1 MATKFIKYEKALL
14 KIADQSIMAES
25 AELGVEASL
34 QPITNVTGSLV
45 RYAPSSPVK
54 GTLSFSHYCTGAFHD
69 FLNPLTAIEHTGEPV
84 EGSLAGVTF
93 SSGYIKSLSFSVS
106 PFSPI
111 LFKSQMDIYG
121 ELQAPS
127 PSLTEVLDNEGQTDN
142 LLRNER
148 NVSHGLRTYLA
159 GTDLKINKKVSF
171 DYSVSCSRNPV
182 VTVGNELPSRVTKE
196 DVRIN
201 LSIAGEDVGDAIGIT
216 GNYAALNI
224 NVFDT
229 YGDSPLAVFGCT
241 GQVFNQNLAV
251 SEGGYIDGTISVSQ
265 EYLTGRVF
273 Y

>member
-34 QPITNVTGSLV
+34 QPITNITGSV
-45 RYAPSSPVK
+45 IRYAPTSPVK

-69 FLNPLTAIEHTGEPV
+69 FLNPLTAIEHTGEPL
-84 EGSLAGVTF
+84 EGSLAGMTF
-93 SSGYIKSLSFSVS
+93 SSGYIKTLSFSVS
-106 PFSPI
+106 PFTPI
-111 LFKSQMDIYG
+111 LFQSQMDIYG
-121 ELQAPS
+121 ELNS
-127 PSLTEVLDNEGQTDN
+127 IDDEGDSDN

-148 NVSHGLRTYLA
+148 NVSHGLKTYLA

-201 LSIAGEDVGDAIGIT
+201 LSIAGEDVGDAISIT

-241 GQVFNQNLAV
+241 GQVFNQNLSV
-251 SEGGYIDGTISVSQ
+251 SEGGYIDGTVSVSQ
-265 EYLTGRVF
+265 EYLTGRAF

>member
-1 MATKFIKYEKALL
+1 M
-14 KIADQSIMAES
+14 
-25 AELGVEASL
+25 
-34 QPITNVTGSLV
+34 
-45 RYAPSSPVK
+45 
-54 GTLSFSHYCTGAFHD
+54 
-69 FLNPLTAIEHTGEPV
+69 
-84 EGSLAGVTF
+84 
-93 SSGYIKSLSFSVS
+93 
-106 PFSPI
+106 
-111 LFKSQMDIYG
+111 
-121 ELQAPS
+121 
-127 PSLTEVLDNEGQTDN
+127 
-142 LLRNER
+142 
-148 NVSHGLRTYLA
+148 
-159 GTDLKINKKVSF
+159 
-171 DYSVSCSRNPV
+171 
-182 VTVGNELPSRVTKE
+182 PSRVTKE

>member
-1 MATKFIKYEKALL
+1 MATNFIKYEKALL

-34 QPITNVTGSLV
+34 QPITNVTGSV
-45 RYAPSSPVK
+45 IRYAPSSPVK

-69 FLNPLTAIEHTGEPV
+69 FLNPLTAIEHTGEPLD
-84 EGSLAGVTF
+84 GSLAGMTF

-106 PFSPI
+106 PFTPI
-111 LFKSQMDIYG
+111 LFQSQMDIYG
-121 ELQAPS
+121 ELNS
-127 PSLTEVLDNEGQTDN
+127 IDDNGDSDN

-159 GTDLKINKKVSF
+159 GTDLKINKKVYF

>member
-34 QPITNVTGSLV
+34 QPITNVTGSV
-45 RYAPSSPVK
+45 IRYAPSSPVK

-69 FLNPLTAIEHTGEPV
+69 FLNPLTAIEHTGEPLD
-84 EGSLAGVTF
+84 GSLAGMTF

-106 PFSPI
+106 PFTPI
-111 LFKSQMDIYG
+111 LFQSQMDIYG
-121 ELQAPS
+121 ELNS
-127 PSLTEVLDNEGQTDN
+127 IDDNGDSDN

-241 GQVFNQNLAV
+241 GQVFNQNLAI

>member
-34 QPITNVTGSLV
+34 QPITNVTGSV
-45 RYAPSSPVK
+45 IRYAPSSPVK

-69 FLNPLTAIEHTGEPV
+69 FLNPLTAIEHTGEPLD
-84 EGSLAGVTF
+84 GSLAGMTF

-106 PFSPI
+106 PFTPI
-111 LFKSQMDIYG
+111 LFQSQMDIYG
-121 ELQAPS
+121 ELNS
-127 PSLTEVLDNEGQTDN
+127 IDDNGDSDN

>member
-1 MATKFIKYEKALL
+1 MNDND
-14 KIADQSIMAES
+14 KIILDEFTERIWDA
-25 AELGVEASL
+25 
-34 QPITNVTGSLV
+34 
-45 RYAPSSPVK
+45 
-54 GTLSFSHYCTGAFHD
+54 TLSFI
-69 FLNPLTAIEHTGEPV
+69 IEIDKYKLYE
-84 EGSLAGVTF
+84 EYL
-93 SSGYIKSLSFSVS
+93 K
-106 PFSPI
+106 
-111 LFKSQMDIYG
+111 
-121 ELQAPS
+121 
-127 PSLTEVLDNEGQTDN
+127 EVHNI
-142 LLRNER
+142 
-148 NVSHGLRTYLA
+148 
-159 GTDLKINKKVSF
+159 DLKINKKVSF

>member
-1 MATKFIKYEKALL
+1 
-14 KIADQSIMAES
+14 
-25 AELGVEASL
+25 
-34 QPITNVTGSLV
+34 
-45 RYAPSSPVK
+45 
-54 GTLSFSHYCTGAFHD
+54 
-69 FLNPLTAIEHTGEPV
+69 
-84 EGSLAGVTF
+84 
-93 SSGYIKSLSFSVS
+93 
-106 PFSPI
+106 
-111 LFKSQMDIYG
+111 MDIYG
-121 ELQAPS
+121 ELNS
-127 PSLTEVLDNEGQTDN
+127 INDDGDSDN

-148 NVSHGLRTYLA
+148 NVSHSLRTYLA

-241 GQVFNQNLAV
+241 GQVFNQNLSV

>member
-34 QPITNVTGSLV
+34 QPITNVTGSV
-45 RYAPSSPVK
+45 IRYAPSSPVK

-69 FLNPLTAIEHTGEPV
+69 FLNPLTAIEHTGEPLD
-84 EGSLAGVTF
+84 GSLAGMTF

-106 PFSPI
+106 PFTPI
-111 LFKSQMDIYG
+111 LFQSQMDIYG
-121 ELQAPS
+121 ELNS
-127 PSLTEVLDNEGQTDN
+127 IDDNGGSDN

>member
-34 QPITNVTGSLV
+34 QPITNITGSV
-45 RYAPSSPVK
+45 IRYAPTSPVK

-69 FLNPLTAIEHTGEPV
+69 FLNPLTAIEHTGEPLD
-84 EGSLAGVTF
+84 GSLAGMTF

-106 PFSPI
+106 PFTPI
-111 LFKSQMDIYG
+111 LFQSQMDIYG
-121 ELQAPS
+121 ELNS
-127 PSLTEVLDNEGQTDN
+127 IDDNGDSDN